1 MINSSR
7 VPFASNN
14 PKTQNQ
20 HPKARI
26 MVTHRNYY
34 NSSSSTKNNVR
45 VLLKIMEKMIIIYS
59 KKYVGNLQWKFFE
72 AVTIIN

>member
-26 MVTHRNYY
+26 MVTPRIKSTLINYGEDD
-34 NSSSSTKNNVR
+34 NN
-45 VLLKIMEKMIIIYS
+45 I
-59 KKYVGNLQWKFFE
+59 
-72 AVTIIN
+72 

>member
-34 NSSSSTKNNVR
+34 NSSSSTKN
-45 VLLKIMEKMIIIYS
+45 KEYS
-59 KKYVGNLQWKFFE
+59 YKLWRR
-72 AVTIIN
+72 